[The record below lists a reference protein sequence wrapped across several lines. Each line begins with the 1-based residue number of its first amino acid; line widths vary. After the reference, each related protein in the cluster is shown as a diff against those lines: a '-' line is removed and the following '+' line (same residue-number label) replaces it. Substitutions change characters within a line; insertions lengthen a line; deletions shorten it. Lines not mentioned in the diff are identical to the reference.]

1 MGNRS
6 SSVQPAGGPPPLIS
20 AAIIADV
27 AKFRESWTGG
37 ESIHVKDRQENNA
50 LHALFSYR
58 GIESNHCSEILNR
71 IHDSLEISQVKKA
84 YRKRNSIGCTPLW
97 ILVAYGNV
105 ALLKEVK
112 QKFADDDKMN
122 DFLEILRQSNN
133 QGDSPFLATCCKG
146 NIDMVRFFKEEIL
159 TPDQFTTA
167 VTKAN
172 QKGTTPLQIIVGGS
186 HTSLLEYLLQ
196 EEKTTLREEMLEYN
210 GVGLSLFHICSERN
224 AHEVLKI
231 ILAFMTKDKK
241 EENSEGDIKIVNQI
255 FSLRDKN
262 GASAMHVAAFC
273 GNVEVVQFWIDV
285 IKKTYAS
292 KDNDSQKSVISVLDK
307 MDGQGRTSYWLA
319 MVQGNE
325 AIGKLLVVEGVSTV
339 SPKMVKEIEEAQF
352 KRSKDDITR
361 QQRNRTIDGSALLDR

>member
-1 MGNRS
+1 
-6 SSVQPAGGPPPLIS
+6 
-20 AAIIADV
+20 
-27 AKFRESWTGG
+27 
-37 ESIHVKDRQENNA
+37 
-50 LHALFSYR
+50 
-58 GIESNHCSEILNR
+58 
-71 IHDSLEISQVKKA
+71 
-84 YRKRNSIGCTPLW
+84 
-97 ILVAYGNV
+97 
-105 ALLKEVK
+105 
-112 QKFADDDKMN
+112 
-122 DFLEILRQSNN
+122 
-133 QGDSPFLATCCKG
+133 
-146 NIDMVRFFKEEIL
+146 
-159 TPDQFTTA
+159 
-167 VTKAN
+167 
-172 QKGTTPLQIIVGGS
+172 
-186 HTSLLEYLLQ
+186 
-196 EEKTTLREEMLEYN
+196 
-210 GVGLSLFHICSERN
+210 
-224 AHEVLKI
+224 
-231 ILAFMTKDKK
+231 MTKDKK